1 MKATASNRITK
12 HIARIMRRRLSDVLL
27 VSIDGFIDS
36 MMKSDDIAMF
46 HHMKMCTMMTIVLP

>member
-36 MMKSDDIAMF
+36 MMKSDAIATF
-46 HHMKMCTMMTIVLP
+46 HYMKMCTKMAIALP